1 MMGWHEMCEGGGSM
15 SVEVSFGGQ
24 VSDIA
29 VLMLKLALASALAEE
44 ALAKARH
51 VRDAM
56 PMGEVKWFGG
66 RMLQLRLS
74 GRVDESHQMD
84 RQLTRRRCTTASTC
98 VPSSRWPEAS

>member
-1 MMGWHEMCEGGGSM
+1 M

-29 VLMLKLALASALAEE
+29 LLMLKLALPSALAEE
-44 ALAKARH
+44 ALAKVRH

-56 PMGEVKWFGG
+56 PMGEVKWFGS

-74 GRVDESHQMD
+74 GRVDYSHQMDQMD

-98 VPSSRWPEAS
+98 VRSSRWPEAS